1 MRNPR
6 FLALTTL
13 EKVEAG
19 AFIQEAFD
27 PKGLKDV
34 DRNLAETIVYGTV
47 QNKLFLD
54 YVIDRFVKKPE
65 NLDQNIRQLLRM
77 ALYQMHFLDR
87 VPDHAVVS
95 ETVKMAK
102 VISNV
107 GAAGLVNGVLRQVI
121 RQKEDAFHI
130 RGEDEVTRLSVTYSF
145 PKEWVVYFQQL
156 LKDETEDFLKST
168 FESAPLTLRPVSV
181 DLASLM
187 AELEEAGFHCDA
199 MKSFPAVVVK
209 KPRGLFETPAYKEGR
224 FYVQDAAS
232 QEVVGLF
239 TPDKDAEAMDLCA
252 APGGKSFQMAELFSH
267 VDAFD
272 SSPER
277 LMRMEENIRR
287 LGYKNIATAVRDGKM
302 PLPKKKYDRI
312 LVDAPCT
319 GLGLIR
325 RKPEIKYRVG
335 REDVLQLAQ
344 VQRRLLENAY
354 GALNDGGE
362 LVYSTCS
369 VTVEENEGV
378 LHSFLTDH
386 PECRLKE
393 KGTRY
398 WPHRHGTDG
407 FTMACIVRKD
417 A

>member
-27 PKGLKDV
+27 PKGLKDL

-54 YVIDRFVKKPE
+54 HVIDRFVKKPE

-121 RQKEDAFHI
+121 RQKEDAFYI

-145 PKEWVVYFQQL
+145 PKDWVVYFQQL

-168 FESAPLTLRPVSV
+168 FEPAPLTLRPVSV

-199 MKSFPAVVVK
+199 MKSFPAAVVK

-239 TPDKDAEAMDLCA
+239 TPDKEAEAMDLCA
-252 APGGKSFQMAELFSH
+252 APGGKSFQMAELFFH

-287 LGYKNIATAVRDGKM
+287 LGYENITTAVRDGKM

-335 REDVLQLAQ
+335 REDVLQLAR

>member
-54 YVIDRFVKKPE
+54 HVIDRFVKKPE

-107 GAAGLVNGVLRQVI
+107 GAAGLVNGVLRRVI
-121 RQKEDAFHI
+121 RQKEDAFLI
-130 RGEDEVTRLSVTYSF
+130 RGEDEVTRLSVAYSF

-168 FESAPLTLRPVSV
+168 FEPAPLTLRPVSV

-199 MKSFPAVVVK
+199 MKSFPAAVVK

-239 TPDKDAEAMDLCA
+239 TPDKEAEAMDLCA
-252 APGGKSFQMAELFSH
+252 APGGKSFQMAELFFH

-302 PLPKKKYDRI
+302 PLPNKKYDRI

-335 REDVLQLAQ
+335 REDVLQLAR

>member
-54 YVIDRFVKKPE
+54 HVIDRFVKKPE

-87 VPDHAVVS
+87 VPNHAVVS

-168 FESAPLTLRPVSV
+168 FEPAPLTLRPVSV

-199 MKSFPAVVVK
+199 MKSFPAAVVK
-209 KPRGLFETPAYKEGR
+209 KPRGLFETSAYKEGR

-252 APGGKSFQMAELFSH
+252 APGGKSFQMAEFFSH

-335 REDVLQLAQ
+335 GEDVLQLAR

-393 KGTRY
+393 KGMRY

>member
-54 YVIDRFVKKPE
+54 HVIDRFVKKPE

-168 FESAPLTLRPVSV
+168 FEPAPLTLRPVSV

-187 AELEEAGFHCDA
+187 AEFEEAGFHCDA
-199 MKSFPAVVVK
+199 MKSFPAAVVK
-209 KPRGLFETPAYKEGR
+209 KPRGLFETSAYKEGR

-335 REDVLQLAQ
+335 REDVLQLAR

-354 GALNDGGE
+354 GALNDDGE

>member
-1 MRNPR
+1 MKNPR

-54 YVIDRFVKKPE
+54 HVIDRFVKKPE

-168 FESAPLTLRPVSV
+168 FEPAPLTLRPVSV

-199 MKSFPAVVVK
+199 MKSFPAAVVK
-209 KPRGLFETPAYKEGR
+209 KPRGLFETSAYKEGR

-335 REDVLQLAQ
+335 REDVLQLAR

>member
-13 EKVEAG
+13 EKVESG

-54 YVIDRFVKKPE
+54 HVIDRFVKKPE

-156 LKDETEDFLKST
+156 LKDETEDFLKSA
-168 FESAPLTLRPVSV
+168 FEPAPLTLRPVSV

-199 MKSFPAVVVK
+199 MKPFPAVVVK

-239 TPDKDAEAMDLCA
+239 TPDKDAEAMDLCG
-252 APGGKSFQMAELFSH
+252 APGGKSFQMAELFFH

-335 REDVLQLAQ
+335 REDVLQLAR

>member
-54 YVIDRFVKKPE
+54 HVIDRFVKKPE

-107 GAAGLVNGVLRQVI
+107 GAAGLVNGVLRQMI
-121 RQKEDAFHI
+121 RQKEDGFHI
-130 RGEDEVTRLSVTYSF
+130 RGEDEVTRLSVAYSF

-168 FESAPLTLRPVSV
+168 FEPAPLTLRPVSV

-199 MKSFPAVVVK
+199 MKSFPAAVVK

-239 TPDKDAEAMDLCA
+239 TPDKEAEAMDLCA
-252 APGGKSFQMAELFSH
+252 APGGKSFQMAELFFH

-335 REDVLQLAQ
+335 REDVLQLAR

-354 GALNDGGE
+354 DALNDGGE

>member
-54 YVIDRFVKKPE
+54 HVIDRFVKKPE

-168 FESAPLTLRPVSV
+168 FEPAPLTLRPVSV

-199 MKSFPAVVVK
+199 MKSFPAAVVK
-209 KPRGLFETPAYKEGR
+209 KPRGLFETSAYKEGR

-287 LGYKNIATAVRDGKM
+287 LGYKNIATAVRDGKT

-335 REDVLQLAQ
+335 REDVLQLAR

>member
-54 YVIDRFVKKPE
+54 HVIDRFVKKPE

-107 GAAGLVNGVLRQVI
+107 GAAGLVNGVLRRVI
-121 RQKEDAFHI
+121 RQKEDAFLI
-130 RGEDEVTRLSVTYSF
+130 RGEDEVTRLSVAYSF

-168 FESAPLTLRPVSV
+168 FEPAPLTLRPVSV

-199 MKSFPAVVVK
+199 MKSFPAAVVK

-239 TPDKDAEAMDLCA
+239 TPDKEAEAMDLCA
-252 APGGKSFQMAELFSH
+252 APGGKSFQMAELFFN

-335 REDVLQLAQ
+335 REDVLQLAR

-354 GALNDGGE
+354 GALNDDGE

>member
-54 YVIDRFVKKPE
+54 HVIDRFVKKPE

-168 FESAPLTLRPVSV
+168 FEPAPLTLRPVSV
-181 DLASLM
+181 DLALLM

-199 MKSFPAVVVK
+199 MKSFPAAVVK
-209 KPRGLFETPAYKEGR
+209 KPRGLFETSAYKEGR

-335 REDVLQLAQ
+335 REDVLQLAR

-369 VTVEENEGV
+369 VIVEENEGV

>member
-13 EKVEAG
+13 EKVENG
-19 AFIQEAFD
+19 AFIQDAFD
-27 PKGLKDV
+27 PKSLKEA
-34 DRNLAETIVYGTV
+34 DRNLAEIIVYGTV
-47 QNKLFLD
+47 QNKLYLD
-54 YVIDRFVKKPE
+54 HIIDRFVKKPE
-65 NLDQNIRQLLRM
+65 NLDKNIRQLLRM

-87 VPDHAVVS
+87 VPDHAVVN

-102 VISNV
+102 IITNV
-107 GAAGLVNGVLRQVI
+107 GASGLVNGVLRQVI
-121 RQKEDAFHI
+121 REGEEAFAVHAD
-130 RGEDEVTRLSVTYSF
+130 DEVRRLSLTYSF
-145 PKEWVVYFQQL
+145 PETWVRYFQHL
-156 LKDETEDFLKST
+156 LKDEVEAFLKST
-168 FESAPLTLRPVSV
+168 FDPAPLTLRPVFIS
-181 DLASLM
+181 DEALIN
-187 AELEEAGFHCDA
+187 ELEDEGFHCESI
-199 MKSFPAVVVK
+199 KSHPAVVVK
-209 KPRGLFETPAYKEGR
+209 NPSGLFETAAYNEGR

-232 QEVVGLF
+232 QGVVGLF
-239 TPDKDAEAMDLCA
+239 TPDKEADAMDLCA
-252 APGGKSFQMAELFSH
+252 APGGKSFQMAEIFSH

-272 SSPER
+272 SSAER
-277 LMRMEENIRR
+277 LVRMEENIRR
-287 LGYKNIATAVRDGKM
+287 LGYENITTAVRDGKT

-335 REDVLQLAQ
+335 IDDVLQLAR
-344 VQRRLLENAY
+344 VQRLLLENAY
-354 GALNDGGE
+354 GALKEGGE

-378 LHSFLTDH
+378 LHSFLSDH
-386 PECRLKE
+386 SECRLKE

>member
-1 MRNPR
+1 MKNPR

-13 EKVEAG
+13 EKVESG

-54 YVIDRFVKKPE
+54 HVIDRFVKKPE

-145 PKEWVVYFQQL
+145 PKDWVVYFQQL
-156 LKDETEDFLKST
+156 LKGETEDFLKST
-168 FESAPLTLRPVSV
+168 FEPAPLTLRPVSV

-199 MKSFPAVVVK
+199 MKSFPAAVVK
-209 KPRGLFETPAYKEGR
+209 KPRGLFETSAYKEGR

-335 REDVLQLAQ
+335 REDVLQLAR

>member
-54 YVIDRFVKKPE
+54 HVIDRFVKKPE

-168 FESAPLTLRPVSV
+168 FKPAPLTLRPVSV

-199 MKSFPAVVVK
+199 MKSFPAAVVK
-209 KPRGLFETPAYKEGR
+209 KPRGLFETSAYKEGR

-335 REDVLQLAQ
+335 REDVLQLAR

>member
-54 YVIDRFVKKPE
+54 HVIDRFVKKPE

-130 RGEDEVTRLSVTYSF
+130 RGEDEVTRFSVTYSF

-168 FESAPLTLRPVSV
+168 FEPAPLTLRPVSV

-199 MKSFPAVVVK
+199 MKSFPAAVVK
-209 KPRGLFETPAYKEGR
+209 KPRGLFESPAYKEGR

-272 SSPER
+272 SSSER

-335 REDVLQLAQ
+335 REDVLQLAR

-354 GALNDGGE
+354 GALNDDGE

>member
-13 EKVEAG
+13 EKVENG
-19 AFIQEAFD
+19 AFIQDAFD
-27 PKGLKDV
+27 PKGLKEV

-54 YVIDRFVKKPE
+54 YVIHRFVKKPE

-87 VPDHAVVS
+87 VPDHAVVN

-102 VISNV
+102 IISNV
-107 GAAGLVNGVLRQVI
+107 GASGLVNGVLRQVI
-121 RQKEDAFHI
+121 REKDEAFKVHVD
-130 RGEDEVTRLSVTYSF
+130 DEVRRLAVTYSF
-145 PKEWVVYFQQL
+145 PEEWVRYFQRL
-156 LKDETEDFLKST
+156 LKDETEAFLKST
-168 FESAPLTLRPVSV
+168 FDPAPLTLRPVSV
-181 DLASLM
+181 DAEVLIG
-187 AELEEAGFHCDA
+187 ELEEEGFTCERTNP
-199 MKSFPAVVVK
+199 KSAVVVK
-209 KPRGLFETPAYKEGR
+209 HPRGLFETEAYKEGR

-232 QEVVGLF
+232 QAVVSLF
-239 TPDKDAEAMDLCA
+239 TTDKEAQAMDLCA
-252 APGGKSFQMAELFSH
+252 APGGKSFQMAENFAH

-272 SSPER
+272 ASAER
-277 LMRMEENIRR
+277 LVRMEENIRR
-287 LGYKNIATAVRDGKM
+287 LGYKNITTAVRDGKT

-335 REDVLQLAQ
+335 YDDVLQLAR
-344 VQRRLLENAY
+344 VQRLLLENAY
-354 GALNDGGE
+354 DALNDGGE

-378 LHSFLTDH
+378 LHSFLSDH

>member
-54 YVIDRFVKKPE
+54 HVIDRFVKKPE

-168 FESAPLTLRPVSV
+168 FEPAPLTLRPVSV

-199 MKSFPAVVVK
+199 MKSFPAAVVK
-209 KPRGLFETPAYKEGR
+209 KPRGLFETSAYKEGR

-277 LMRMEENIRR
+277 LLRMEENIRR

-335 REDVLQLAQ
+335 REDVLQLAR
-344 VQRRLLENAY
+344 VQRRLMENAY

>member
-54 YVIDRFVKKPE
+54 HVIDRFVKKPE

-107 GAAGLVNGVLRQVI
+107 GAAGLVNGVLRRVI
-121 RQKEDAFHI
+121 RQKEDAFLI
-130 RGEDEVTRLSVTYSF
+130 RGEDEVTRLSVAYSF

-168 FESAPLTLRPVSV
+168 FEPAPLTLRPVSV

-199 MKSFPAVVVK
+199 MKSFPAAVVK

-239 TPDKDAEAMDLCA
+239 TPDKEAEAMDLCA
-252 APGGKSFQMAELFSH
+252 APGGKSFQMAELFFH

-335 REDVLQLAQ
+335 REDVLQLAR

-354 GALNDGGE
+354 GALNDDGE

>member
-54 YVIDRFVKKPE
+54 HVIDRFVKKPE

-107 GAAGLVNGVLRQVI
+107 GAAGLVNGVLRRVI
-121 RQKEDAFHI
+121 RQKEDAFLI
-130 RGEDEVTRLSVTYSF
+130 RGEDEVTRLSVAYSF

-168 FESAPLTLRPVSV
+168 FEPAPLTLRPVSV

-199 MKSFPAVVVK
+199 MKSFPAAVVK

-239 TPDKDAEAMDLCA
+239 TPDKEAEAMDLCA

-287 LGYKNIATAVRDGKM
+287 LGYKNIITAVRDGKM

-335 REDVLQLAQ
+335 REDVLQLAR

>member
-54 YVIDRFVKKPE
+54 HVIDRFVKKPE

-168 FESAPLTLRPVSV
+168 FEPAPLTLRPVSV

-199 MKSFPAVVVK
+199 MKSFPAAVVK
-209 KPRGLFETPAYKEGR
+209 KPRGLFETSAYKEGR

-252 APGGKSFQMAELFSH
+252 APGGKSFQMAEFFSH

-335 REDVLQLAQ
+335 GEDVLQLAR

>member
-54 YVIDRFVKKPE
+54 HVIDRFVKKPE

-168 FESAPLTLRPVSV
+168 FKPAPLTLRPVSV

-199 MKSFPAVVVK
+199 MKSFPAAVVK
-209 KPRGLFETPAYKEGR
+209 KPRGLFETSAYKEGR

-319 GLGLIR
+319 SLGLIR

-335 REDVLQLAQ
+335 REDVLQLAR

>member
-54 YVIDRFVKKPE
+54 HVIDRFVKKPE
-65 NLDQNIRQLLRM
+65 NLDQNIRHLLRM

-107 GAAGLVNGVLRQVI
+107 GAAGLVNGVLRQVV

-168 FESAPLTLRPVSV
+168 FEPAPLTLRPVSV
-181 DLASLM
+181 DLTSLM
-187 AELEEAGFHCDA
+187 AELEEEGFHCDA
-199 MKSFPAVVVK
+199 MKPFPAVVVK
-209 KPRGLFETPAYKEGR
+209 KPRGLFETSAYKEGR

-335 REDVLQLAQ
+335 REDVLQLAR

>member
-54 YVIDRFVKKPE
+54 HVIDRFVKKPE

-156 LKDETEDFLKST
+156 LKDETEGFLKST
-168 FESAPLTLRPVSV
+168 FEPAPLTLRPVSV

-199 MKSFPAVVVK
+199 MKSFPAAVVK
-209 KPRGLFETPAYKEGR
+209 KPRGLFETLAYKEGR

-239 TPDKDAEAMDLCA
+239 TPDKEAEAMDLCA

-335 REDVLQLAQ
+335 REDVLQLAR

-354 GALNDGGE
+354 DALNDGGE

>member
-1 MRNPR
+1 MKNPR

-13 EKVEAG
+13 EKVESG

-54 YVIDRFVKKPE
+54 HVIDRFVKKPE

-145 PKEWVVYFQQL
+145 PKDWVVYFQQL
-156 LKDETEDFLKST
+156 LKGETEDFLKST
-168 FESAPLTLRPVSV
+168 FEPAPLTLRPVSV

-199 MKSFPAVVVK
+199 MKSFPAAVVK
-209 KPRGLFETPAYKEGR
+209 KPRGLFETSAYKEGR

-319 GLGLIR
+319 SLGLIR

-335 REDVLQLAQ
+335 REDVLQLAR

>member
-54 YVIDRFVKKPE
+54 HVIDRFVKKPE

-121 RQKEDAFHI
+121 RQKEDAFLI
-130 RGEDEVTRLSVTYSF
+130 RGEDEVTRLSVAYSF

-168 FESAPLTLRPVSV
+168 FEPAPLTLRPVSV

-199 MKSFPAVVVK
+199 MKSFPAAVVK

-239 TPDKDAEAMDLCA
+239 TPDKEAEAMDLCA
-252 APGGKSFQMAELFSH
+252 APGGKSFQMAELFFH

-335 REDVLQLAQ
+335 REDVLQLAR

-354 GALNDGGE
+354 GALNDDGE

>member
-54 YVIDRFVKKPE
+54 HVIDRFVKKPE

-168 FESAPLTLRPVSV
+168 FEPAPLTLRPVSV
-181 DLASLM
+181 DLESLM
-187 AELEEAGFHCDA
+187 EELEEAGFHCDA
-199 MKSFPAVVVK
+199 MKSFPTAVVK
-209 KPRGLFETPAYKEGR
+209 KPRGLFETSAYKEGR

-277 LMRMEENIRR
+277 LMRMEVNIRR

-335 REDVLQLAQ
+335 REDVLQLAR

-354 GALNDGGE
+354 DALNDGGE

>member
-54 YVIDRFVKKPE
+54 HVIDRFVKKPE

-168 FESAPLTLRPVSV
+168 FEPAPLTLRPVSV

-199 MKSFPAVVVK
+199 MKSFPAAVVK
-209 KPRGLFETPAYKEGR
+209 KPRGLFETSAYKEGR

-252 APGGKSFQMAELFSH
+252 APGGKSFQMAEFFSH

-335 REDVLQLAQ
+335 GEDVLQLAR

-393 KGTRY
+393 KGMRY